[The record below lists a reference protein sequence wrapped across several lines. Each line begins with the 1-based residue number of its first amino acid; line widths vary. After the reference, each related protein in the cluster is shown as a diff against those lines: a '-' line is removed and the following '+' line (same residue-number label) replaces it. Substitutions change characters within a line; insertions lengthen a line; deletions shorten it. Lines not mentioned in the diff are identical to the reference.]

1 MTGNRWQPRQE
12 NTDGSQS
19 WPARR
24 TITITMAFMLHDVL
38 ETTRDTSLSRR
49 QMNTSGTEESL
60 RSITTSFD
68 TRWVATGAWDLTAEA
83 ARPFVSAQLR
93 AEPFWY
99 SAPGNVDRLGHQ
111 SIPSGSALSAY
122 AGCAAA
128 RDDDCWSGFSSEQH
142 TQRGSWTRLSSTRRN
157 NGSRYTLDSCCIKL
171 DGKIASSLSMM
182 YPTGRNSQLITCHQQ
197 QHWHCHLRHYLHQSL
212 MIRDDDECIMF
223 AKNQTAATF
232 LVNRQELIRR
242 WDSEREL
249 LVRRYLTCTS
259 KYSPL
264 LNIQHDARCRQ
275 TRQWRREW
283 AWLRDITVTTAPR
296 FSYAPIYCNEVR
308 FEVILPEYHLT
319 TG

>member
-99 SAPGNVDRLGHQ
+99 SAPGNVDRLGDQ

-157 NGSRYTLDSCCIKL
+157 NGSHYTLDSCCIKL

-197 QHWHCHLRHYLHQSL
+197 QHWHCHLRHIHTYIH
-212 MIRDDDECIMF
+212 
-223 AKNQTAATF
+223 T
-232 LVNRQELIRR
+232 
-242 WDSEREL
+242 
-249 LVRRYLTCTS
+249 Y
-259 KYSPL
+259 
-264 LNIQHDARCRQ
+264 
-275 TRQWRREW
+275 
-283 AWLRDITVTTAPR
+283 
-296 FSYAPIYCNEVR
+296 
-308 FEVILPEYHLT
+308 
-319 TG
+319 